1 MLRGDS
7 CRPTPRPQS
16 SQLKP
21 AQQFNSSGPIFGA
34 MLSEWSWLTFL
45 VENSPPPFLTPRG
58 PTNAPS
64 LPPFPES
71 VSANPRCLQFRPLPP
86 PYCFTPNTCT
96 NHSTVH
102 LRTATTTRARIHSPG
117 CQAANQRAAV
127 RIRAL
132 SDSWNRPGLHLADA
146 AHHPPLTTEVK
157 LLLLP
162 CARRQP
168 PKRIRWFHP
177 WPDGERGGL
186 PSWPITYSVD
196 KLTSSLDPACG
207 TGGLDHGPF
216 GQIQVSGSID

>member
-1 MLRGDS
+1 MPKGECTIWNSTARKEKYPGSKLKASAEVLCKQPAVLCFEETRAVLHRDPDRLRPKS
-7 CRPTPRPQS
+7 
-16 SQLKP
+16 
-21 AQQFNSSGPIFGA
+21 AQRFNRSGPMFGT
-34 MLSEWSWLTFL
+34 MVSEWSWLTFRL
-45 VENSPPPFLTPRG
+45 KIPPPPLLTPRG

-71 VSANPRCLQFRPLPP
+71 VSANPRCLRFRPLPP

-96 NHSTVH
+96 THSSHSAVH
-102 LRTATTTRARIHSPG
+102 LCIGTTARARIYSPG

-146 AHHPPLTTEVK
+146 AHHPPLTAEVK

-168 PKRIRWFHP
+168 PKR
-177 WPDGERGGL
+177 
-186 PSWPITYSVD
+186 T
-196 KLTSSLDPACG
+196 
-207 TGGLDHGPF
+207 
-216 GQIQVSGSID
+216 